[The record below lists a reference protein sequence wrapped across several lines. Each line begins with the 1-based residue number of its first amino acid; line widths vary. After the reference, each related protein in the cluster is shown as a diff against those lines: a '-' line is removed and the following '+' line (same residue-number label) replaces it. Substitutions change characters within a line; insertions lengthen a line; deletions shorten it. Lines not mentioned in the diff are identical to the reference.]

1 MVRSLEHLWHDVK
14 AESIGATLMS
24 SKTNTN
30 TASTNTASTN
40 TASTNTNNMAAATV
54 ERISDNEFQKFIA
67 RMRNAGK
74 NSESAVQRVFLA
86 VWRDVACSHSLV
98 RLNEAYT
105 ALEDNPFKV
114 QFSTAIRA
122 LAGAGEKD
130 SKADAL
136 KRTGYNPL
144 SYSSKEKAFT
154 WNYDAKEAKGVKAII
169 AQNYKDFPSVHFRAV
184 KLAKAK
190 NVFTW
195 SEVDA
200 FKRRIETA
208 KKSGNLYEKDAE
220 RLASLVLEIER
231 LTNGN

>member
-1 MVRSLEHLWHDVK
+1 M
-14 AESIGATLMS
+14 A
-24 SKTNTN
+24 NT
-30 TASTNTASTN
+30 TISTNTSKATSKATN
-40 TASTNTNNMAAATV
+40 KAVANV
-54 ERISDNEFQKFIA
+54 ERVSDGEFQKFIA
-67 RMRNAGK
+67 RMKNAGK
-74 NSESAVQRVFLA
+74 NSESAVQRVFLV

-98 RLNEAYT
+98 RLNEAYA
-105 ALEDNPFKV
+105 ALAENPFRT
-114 QFSTAIRA
+114 QFSSAIRA

-130 SKADAL
+130 STSDAL

-144 SYSSKEKAFT
+144 AYNAKEKCFT
-154 WNYDAKEAKGVKAII
+154 WGYDAKASKNVKDVI

-200 FKRRIETA
+200 FRKRIETA
-208 KKSGNLYEKDAE
+208 KKAGNLYDKDAE
-220 RLASLVLEIER
+220 RLAALVLEIER